1 MFTGI
6 TAGFHYNNRRLETTG
21 LSVLILCKTLL
32 KGGAEKQAITLAKLL
47 SCNGVSLT
55 IVIWQGEKIDAD
67 NLRFIEAHGIKYI
80 CLRRNIFNRFLC
92 LIRLIKQQ
100 KINLVLSY
108 LTLANTVAGL
118 VRLFATDLV
127 TIGGIRTERLP
138 YYKLLVERLFHNR
151 INDATVFNSF
161 VAKSSF
167 EKRGFAAEKS
177 AVIHNAIN
185 VPPIER
191 NYRTSDEITIVS
203 VSRFVKSKDFS
214 TALQSFKRLLQ
225 DNRDMKLKY
234 CIVGYGYQESEIRH
248 MVRHLDLEKNVV
260 IMIRPANVYDILLKA
275 DIYLSTSIFE
285 GLSNSLMEAMAAG
298 LPVVATDV
306 GDNKYLVR
314 DSYNGFLAPRKD
326 VESITSGLQELID
339 SVDKRREF
347 GENSYFKIKDEFSE
361 EKMLAGYYKLFS
373 EMTLSNRGASKHE

>member
-1 MFTGI
+1 M
-6 TAGFHYNNRRLETTG
+6 ETKG
-21 LSVLILCKTLL
+21 PSVLILCKTLL
-32 KGGAEKQAITLAKLL
+32 KGGAEKQAIILAKLL
-47 SCNGVSLT
+47 SHDRVSVTL
-55 IVIWQGEKIDAD
+55 VIWGGEKIDAD
-67 NLRFIEAHGIKYI
+67 NLNFIEAHGIKYV

-92 LIRLIKQQ
+92 LIRLIKEQ

-118 VRLFATDLV
+118 TKLFARDLV
-127 TIGGIRTERLP
+127 TVGGIRSEQLP
-138 YYKLLVERLFHNR
+138 YYKLIVERLFHNR
-151 INDATVFNSF
+151 INDATVFNSC
-161 VAKSSF
+161 VAKTSF

-177 AVIHNAIN
+177 VVIHNAISIR
-185 VPPIER
+185 PLER
-191 NYRTSDEITIVS
+191 DYRTGDEITIVS

-225 DNRDMKLKY
+225 NNRDRKLTY
-234 CIVGYGYQESEIRH
+234 CIIGYGYQESEIRH
-248 MVRHLDLEKNVV
+248 MVRHLDLEKNVKV
-260 IMIRPANVYDILLKA
+260 MIRPANVFDILLNA

-285 GLSNSLMEAMAAG
+285 GLSNSVMEAMAAG

-326 VESITSGLQELID
+326 VESITSGIQELID
-339 SVDKRREF
+339 SADKRREF
-347 GENSYFKIKDEFSE
+347 GKNSYFKIKDEFSE

-373 EMTLSNRGASKHE
+373 EMTLSNSGVSKHE